1 MKRIRILGLVAVVCL
16 LALTVGLMVRSQD
29 TKASGIKGTIDT
41 VSDNTMVVDG
51 KTVII
56 NEATHIE
63 GTPTAGAVVEIKAIV
78 QEDGSLLAIKM
89 EVKGTANRDCDD
101 DCCEDDKYVE
111 LEGVADNVTSTS
123 VVVHGKTV
131 TVDGNTTVK
140 GTLVDGV
147 KVEVKAI
154 VQDDGSL
161 LAVKIEA
168 EAEADD
174 DEGDCEDSGQACRD
188 DCKDSSQACQD
199 DCKDADQGNR
209 GSSGDVEDD
218 D

>member
-1 MKRIRILGLVAVVCL
+1 MKRIRILGLLAVVCL

-29 TKASGIKGTIDT
+29 TKASGLKGTIDT

-63 GTPTAGAVVEIKAIV
+63 GTPTAGAVVEIKAVV
-78 QEDGSLLAIKM
+78 QEDGSLLAIRM
-89 EVKGTANRDCDD
+89 EVKGTANQDCYDD
-101 DCCEDDKYVE
+101 SCEDDKYVE

-131 TVDGNTTVK
+131 TVDGSTTVK

-168 EAEADD
+168 EADD
-174 DEGDCEDSGQACRD
+174 DEGDCGDSGQACRD

-199 DCKDADQGNR
+199 DCKNDDQGNR